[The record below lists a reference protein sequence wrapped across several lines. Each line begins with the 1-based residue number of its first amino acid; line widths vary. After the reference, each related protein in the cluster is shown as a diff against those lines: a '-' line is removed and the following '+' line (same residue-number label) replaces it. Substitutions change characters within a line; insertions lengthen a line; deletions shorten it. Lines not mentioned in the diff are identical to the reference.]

1 MSNKNIEK
9 IIEVPEDD
17 EVHEKLENSGIEL
30 NTMGNHEQLEG
41 AMNSKSVEENSE
53 EFEYVVDLSTN
64 VKKIGTN

>member
-30 NTMGNHEQLEG
+30 NTMGNYEQLEG

>member
-1 MSNKNIEK
+1 LSNKNIEK

-30 NTMGNHEQLEG
+30 NTMENQDQLEG
-41 AMNSKSVEENSE
+41 AMNSKSVEENPE
-53 EFEYVVDLSTN
+53 EFEYIVDVSTN